1 MGEHDKK
8 PFARITNIVRR
19 RGRGQA
25 AGLVTIIHAAVA
37 QKTSV
42 GTLGI
47 LSTIIDQITTIL
59 ARSNVAFAIARRKSC
74 QTQGMFHHALAD
86 LRSFYQTLRR
96 KFWLALV
103 AGNNVFVETL
113 LSHHVHFALRTPYQM
128 VEDYIV
134 APIKLHII
142 ATRFLSVSD
151 IRESLTGV
159 FSCD

>member
-1 MGEHDKK
+1 MESECERCNGRMGEHDKK

-59 ARSNVAFAIARRKSC
+59 ARSNVAFTIAGRKSC
-74 QTQGMFHHALAD
+74 QTQGMFHHAFAG
-86 LRSFYQTLRR
+86 LRPVYQTLQR

-103 AGNNVFVETL
+103 TGDYFFVENVAFRSRAFRSSNTL
-113 LSHHVHFALRTPYQM
+113 SDRGWKITS
-128 VEDYIV
+128 
-134 APIKLHII
+134 LHQSSF
-142 ATRFLSVSD
+142 T
-151 IRESLTGV
+151 SL
-159 FSCD
+159 